1 METGFMKKFIN
12 VLNKTEEIVLV
23 AMFALMVAIIFIQ
36 VVMRKLNNSLYW
48 SEELGKFLFIW
59 ISWLGISIGEKRG
72 EHIKI
77 TMLTD
82 KFSPKVQHILNIV
95 SELIVIFICAITV
108 YYSVQLVSS
117 QMGTHYTGIK
127 ISVSWGYL
135 AVALGCACMILR
147 SLGMCV
153 MSIKNMNSGK
163 TPQDIIGDEI
173 AAADLL
179 DQQKHD
185 AKKAEKAAERAARKG
200 GKGK

>member
-1 METGFMKKFIN
+1 MKKLIN
-12 VLNKTEEIVLV
+12 ALNKTEEIVLV

-82 KFSPKVQHILNIV
+82 KFSPKVQHILNII

-108 YYSVQLVSS
+108 YYSVLLVIS
-117 QMGTHYTGIK
+117 QAGTHYTGIK

-135 AVALGCACMILR
+135 AVALGCFFMILR
-147 SLGMCV
+147 SLGMCW
-153 MSIKNMNSGK
+153 MSIKNINSGK
-163 TPQDIIGDEI
+163 TPMEIIGEQV

-179 DQQKHD
+179 DQQRYE
-185 AKKAEKAAERAARKG
+185 ARKAEKAAKKAAKKG
-200 GKGK
+200 GMSK

>member
-1 METGFMKKFIN
+1 MKKFIN
-12 VLNKTEEIVLV
+12 ALNKTEEVVLV

-82 KFSPKVQHILNIV
+82 KFSPKVQHILNII

-108 YYSVQLVSS
+108 YYSVQLVIS
-117 QMGTHYTGIK
+117 QAGTHYTGIK

-135 AVALGCACMILR
+135 AVALGCAIMILR

-163 TPQDIIGDEI
+163 TPQEIIGDEV
-173 AAADLL
+173 AAGDLL
-179 DQQKHD
+179 DQQKHE
-185 AKKAEKAAERAARKG
+185 AKKAEKAAAKAARKG

>member
-1 METGFMKKFIN
+1 MKKFIN
-12 VLNKTEEIVLV
+12 ALNKTEEVTLV
-23 AMFALMVAIIFIQ
+23 VMFALMVAIIFIQ
-36 VVMRKLNNSLYW
+36 VVMRKLNHSLYW

-77 TMLTD
+77 TILTD
-82 KFSPKVQHILNIV
+82 KFSPKVQHILNII
-95 SELIVIFICAITV
+95 SELIVIFICVVTV

-147 SLGMCV
+147 SLGMCF
-153 MSIKNMNSGK
+153 MSLKNINSGR
-163 TPQDIIGDEI
+163 TPMEIIGEEV
-173 AAADLL
+173 AAGDLL
-179 DQQKHD
+179 DKQKHE
-185 AKKAEKAAERAARKG
+185 AKKAERAARKG
-200 GKGK
+200 GKSK